1 MCTEKAY
8 RQCLRHHLCSS
19 VTQCLAEVIEV
30 FQVCLSM
37 NNKDIDVIRPQSAV
51 SDTSTNNFLYM
62 KYEKVKVIHSRYKY
76 LGRN

>member
-1 MCTEKAY
+1 
-8 RQCLRHHLCSS
+8 
-19 VTQCLAEVIEV
+19 
-30 FQVCLSM
+30 M